1 MTTQQNNRKVDVL
14 ISGTGAFSGR
24 IALDLAA
31 TSQDALHVV
40 IAGRNRDRLSWLKT
54 ACNARASMFGRPV
67 SFDTYEIDL
76 VAEGA
81 TDTLIADTRPTIAVQ
96 GASIQTSSVISDTGN
111 QWTALVAEG
120 GLSATAVFQALIS
133 SRMAKSIHA
142 LSPET
147 ALINCGFPDVVNGM
161 ITALGYSVLCGTGN
175 VAILSN
181 VFAGAKGITDQHRIQ
196 VIAHYQNLAAW
207 RKPASE
213 RVGTRPCRVFIDG
226 EEVADVFKEFTDVK
240 LTTEP
245 AIEISGASGVTL
257 IGAYAANKSWIGH
270 APGPN
275 GLPGGY
281 PVKLENRQLHL
292 NLPSAVNENEAI
304 AWNAS
309 FEEEKGLIVTENRV
323 EYTGALKHALQRYGF
338 QYAQGFDVEAIEEV
352 CIDML
357 ELRDKLCK
365 TILKGAE

>member
-1 MTTQQNNRKVDVL
+1 LQPIAQNNNRKVDIL

-81 TDTLIADTRPTIAVQ
+81 TDRLIADTRPTIAVQ

-133 SRMAKSIHA
+133 SRMAKSIHT

-161 ITALGYSVLCGTGN
+161 ITALGYKVLSGTGN

-181 VFAGAKGITDQHRIQ
+181 VFAGAKGITDQKRVQ

-213 RVGTRPCRVFIDG
+213 RVGMRPCRVFIDG
-226 EEVADVFKEFTDVK
+226 KEVADVFKEFADVK

-257 IGAYAANKSWIGH
+257 IAAYCTKQQ
-270 APGPN
+270 P
-275 GLPGGY
+275 
-281 PVKLENRQLHL
+281 
-292 NLPSAVNENEAI
+292 
-304 AWNAS
+304 
-309 FEEEKGLIVTENRV
+309 
-323 EYTGALKHALQRYGF
+323 
-338 QYAQGFDVEAIEEV
+338 
-352 CIDML
+352 
-357 ELRDKLCK
+357 
-365 TILKGAE
+365 

>member
-1 MTTQQNNRKVDVL
+1 MTSVEKNPKTDIL

-31 TSQDALHVV
+31 TSEEALHVV

-54 ACNARASMFGRPV
+54 ACNARASMFSKPIT
-67 SFDTYEIDL
+67 FDTYEIDL
-76 VAEGA
+76 VKEGA
-81 TDTLIADTRPTIAVQ
+81 TDQLIADTKPTIAVQ

-133 SRMAKSIHA
+133 SRMARSISTF
-142 LSPET
+142 SPAT

-161 ITALGYSVLCGTGN
+161 ITAMGYKVLSGTGN

-181 VFAGAKGITDQHRIQ
+181 VFAGAKGITDQKRVQ

-207 RKPASE
+207 RKHASE
-213 RVGTRPCRVFIDG
+213 RVGSRPCRVFIDG
-226 EEVADVFKEFTDVK
+226 KEIADIFKEFEAVK

-257 IGAYAANKSWIGH
+257 IAAYAANKSWTGH
-270 APGPN
+270 VPGPN

-281 PVKLENRQLHL
+281 PVKLENRILQL
-292 NLPSAVNENEAI
+292 NLPESVSEQEAI
-304 AWNAS
+304 DWNSS
-309 FEEEKGLIVTENRV
+309 FEEEKGLIIKDGRA
-323 EYTGALKHALQRYGF
+323 EYTGALKAALTRHGFRY
-338 QYAQGFDVEAIEEV
+338 ANGFDVADLEEV
-352 CIDML
+352 CADML
-357 ELRDKLCK
+357 KLRDTLSQQKH
-365 TILKGAE
+365 

>member
-1 MTTQQNNRKVDVL
+1 MTTPNEKRKTDIL

-31 TSQDALHVV
+31 TSQETLHVV
-40 IAGRNRDRLSWLKT
+40 IAGRNRDRLNWLKT
-54 ACNARASMFGRPV
+54 ACNARASMFSRPI

-76 VAEGA
+76 VQEGA
-81 TDTLIADTRPTIAVQ
+81 TDKLIADTRPTIAVQ
-96 GASIQTSSVISDTGN
+96 GASIQTSSVISDTGT
-111 QWTALVAEG
+111 QWTQLVAEG

-133 SRMAKSIHA
+133 SRMARSISK

-147 ALINCGFPDVVNGM
+147 GLINCGFPDVVNGM
-161 ITALGYSVLCGTGN
+161 IADMDFKVLSGTGN

-181 VFAGAKGITDQHRIQ
+181 VFAGAKGISDQSRVQ

-226 EEVADVFKEFTDVK
+226 QEIGDVFKEFESVK

-257 IGAYAANKSWIGH
+257 IAAYAANKPWIGH
-270 APGPN
+270 VPGPN

-281 PVKLENRQLHL
+281 PVKLQDKILSL
-292 NLPSAVNENEAI
+292 NLPDSVSEQDAI

-309 FEEEKGLIVTENRV
+309 FEEEKGLIVKNGRAQ
-323 EYTGALKHALQRYGF
+323 YTGALLAALTRHGFRY
-338 QYAQGFDVEAIEEV
+338 ADGFDVDDLETV
-352 CIDML
+352 CEDML
-357 ELRDKLCK
+357 KLRDRLN
-365 TILKGAE
+365 

>member
-1 MTTQQNNRKVDVL
+1 MTSLNERPKTDIL

-31 TSQDALHVV
+31 TSQEPLDVV
-40 IAGRNRDRLSWLKT
+40 IAGRNRERLSWLKT
-54 ACNARASMFGRPV
+54 ACNARASMFSRPI

-76 VAEGA
+76 VQEGA
-81 TDTLIADTRPTIAVQ
+81 TDKLISETRPTIAVQ

-133 SRMAKSIHA
+133 SRMARSISA
-142 LSPET
+142 FSPET
-147 ALINCGFPDVVNGM
+147 ALINCGFPDVVNGI
-161 ITALGYSVLCGTGN
+161 ITAMNFKVLSGTGN

-181 VFAGAKGITDQHRIQ
+181 VFAGAKGISDQNRIQ

-213 RVGTRPCRVFIDG
+213 RIGTRPCRVFIDG
-226 EEVADVFKEFTDVK
+226 QEVMDVFKEFESVK
-240 LTTEP
+240 LTAEP

-257 IGAYAANKSWIGH
+257 IAAYAANKPWAGQ

-281 PVKLENRQLHL
+281 PVKLKDRVLGL
-292 NLPSAVNENEAI
+292 NLPESVSEHDAV

-309 FEEEKGLIVTENRV
+309 FEEEKGMIVRNGRA
-323 EYTGALKHALQRYGF
+323 EYTGALRDALSRHGFRYADGF
-338 QYAQGFDVEAIEEV
+338 NVADLEMV
-352 CIDML
+352 CADML
-357 ELRDKLCK
+357 ELRSDLTKQK
-365 TILKGAE
+365 Q

>member
-1 MTTQQNNRKVDVL
+1 MASPLEKPKTDIL

-31 TSQDALHVV
+31 TSQEPLHVV
-40 IAGRNRDRLSWLKT
+40 IAGRNRDRLIWLKT
-54 ACNARASMFGRPV
+54 ACNARASMFSKPIT
-67 SFDTYEIDL
+67 FDTYEIDL
-76 VAEGA
+76 VKEGA
-81 TDTLIADTRPTIAVQ
+81 TEQLIADTRPTIAVQ

-133 SRMAKSIHA
+133 SRMARSISKF
-142 LSPET
+142 SPET
-147 ALINCGFPDVVNGM
+147 ALINCGFPDVVNS
-161 ITALGYSVLCGTGN
+161 IISALGFNVLSGTGN

-181 VFAGAKGITDQHRIQ
+181 VFAGAKGITDQARIQ

-207 RKPASE
+207 RRPSSE

-226 EEVADVFKEFTDVK
+226 NEVADVFKEFEGVK

-257 IGAYAANKSWIGH
+257 IAAYAANKPWTGH
-270 APGPN
+270 VPGPN

-281 PVKLENRQLHL
+281 PVKLQDRVLHL
-292 NLPSAVNENEAI
+292 NLPHSVTEQEAI
-304 AWNAS
+304 AWNTS
-309 FEEEKGLIVTENRV
+309 FEEEKGLIIRNGRV
-323 EYTGALKHALQRYGF
+323 EYTGDLKTALTCHGFRYADGF
-338 QYAQGFDVEAIEEV
+338 EVADLEEF
-352 CIDML
+352 CADML
-357 ELRDKLCK
+357 KLRDTLSQQKY
-365 TILKGAE
+365 